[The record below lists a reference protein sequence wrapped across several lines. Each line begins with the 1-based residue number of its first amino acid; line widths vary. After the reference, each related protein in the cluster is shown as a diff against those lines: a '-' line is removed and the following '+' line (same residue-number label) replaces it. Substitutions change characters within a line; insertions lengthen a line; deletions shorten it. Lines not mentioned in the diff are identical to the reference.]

1 MYNQYMD
8 KTYTIK
14 ETAKLTNLSAHT
26 LRYYEKIGLLP
37 EIQRDPNGYR
47 EYIEADIS
55 WIYFLL
61 RLRDT
66 GMSIENMKTFANL
79 RSQGNQTVEE
89 RKNMLKIHRTKM
101 MEDISKLQTNLEK
114 INDKIAFYSSLK

>member
-8 KTYTIK
+8 KTFTIK

-37 EIQRDPNGYR
+37 EIQRDSNGYR
-47 EYIEADIS
+47 EYTETDIS

-79 RSQGNQTVEE
+79 RSQGSQTVEE
-89 RKNMLKIHRTKM
+89 RKNMLKIHRTKI
-101 MEDISKLQTNLEK
+101 MEDINKLQTNLEK

>member
-1 MYNQYMD
+1 MD
-8 KTYTIK
+8 KTFTIK

-37 EIQRDPNGYR
+37 EIQRDSNGYR
-47 EYIEADIS
+47 EYTETDIS

-79 RSQGNQTVEE
+79 RSQGSQTVEE
-89 RKNMLKIHRTKM
+89 RKNMLKIHRTKI
-101 MEDISKLQTNLEK
+101 MEDINKLQTNLEK